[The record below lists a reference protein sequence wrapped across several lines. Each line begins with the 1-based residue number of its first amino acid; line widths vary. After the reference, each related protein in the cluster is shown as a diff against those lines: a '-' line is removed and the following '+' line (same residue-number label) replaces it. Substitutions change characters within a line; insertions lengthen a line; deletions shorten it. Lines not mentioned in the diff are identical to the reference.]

1 MHLFLKDVDVVYMQ
15 YVRRLLGSDSVAH
28 LVIQFMSDST
38 QGEKHCIR
46 KIHSAKTQR
55 VDEENGKENTKKY
68 QRKKY
73 SKLFEKLISPKN
85 RKRN

>member
-28 LVIQFMSDST
+28 LVIQFMSNSS

-46 KIHSAKTQR
+46 KAKTQR